1 MFHFKPKKFNWADLV
16 RVKDRGV
23 LKKKQEVLTEAEA
36 FENGRQWHGGRAYIM
51 ATIGLLMGVSI
62 NFSTMYD
69 GVFQELE
76 RAANVPAANSDLA
89 AMITGA
95 VALMIFLA
103 WHTLYAYAPRCRT
116 SWARKVGYTYSFV
129 LLVFT
134 FIASSTPTLM
144 GLTHSITRPMHMHDM
159 VSEAAAMIN
168 IITDSSR
175 DAKAVIPTLEGLK
188 SEACSSR
195 DLESGTGVISRT
207 GRGVGVATGAFN
219 SACEGTAGVLASIR
233 ANINKANNSASQIN
247 ETLERLFVLVDDR
260 NKPILERE
268 DQFKKT
274 MASLDRLIREF
285 HNDGLGKVAQ
295 SGVVTLKSLVPYIDE
310 NSGMKQGARAAINGI
325 HQKLNNASD
334 QLKSV
339 LNDDDGRVLKS
350 VNYRASLVEITY
362 RYMKHF
368 PSHIGKSMFLDFF
381 PFFIFWA
388 LILFHAKEKS
398 RNLAHEEL
406 DSELNLNPIIPDD
419 LFKKEDE

>member
-1 MFHFKPKKFNWADLV
+1 MKKINPNDPSLV
-16 RVKDRGV
+16 DRYTAKLIGV
-23 LKKKQEVLTEAEA
+23 LKKKKHILSEAEA

-51 ATIGLLMGVSI
+51 ATTGLLMGVAI

-76 RAANVPAANSDLA
+76 RSANVPAANSSLA
-89 AMITGA
+89 AMISGG
-95 VALMIFLA
+95 VALLIFLA

-116 SWARKVGYTYSFV
+116 SWARRVGYTYSFV

-195 DLESGTGVISRT
+195 DLESGTGIISRT

-233 ANINKANNSASQIN
+233 ASISKANHSASEINK
-247 ETLERLFVLVDDR
+247 TLEQLFILVDDR
-260 NKPILERE
+260 NKPVLERE
-268 DQFKKT
+268 DKFKKA

-295 SGVVTLKSLVPYIDE
+295 TGVVTLKSLVPHIDE
-310 NSGMKQGARAAINGI
+310 NSGMKQGARVAINGI
-325 HQKLNNASD
+325 HQKLNNAAD

-350 VNYRASLVEITY
+350 VNYRATLVEISY

-368 PSHIGKSMFLDFF
+368 PFQIGMSMFLDFF

-398 RNLAHEEL
+398 RNQAHDEL
-406 DSELNLNPIIPDD
+406 DNQLNLNPIIPDD
-419 LFKKEDE
+419 LFKKEHK